1 LMENQKQRM
10 GRLAEDAAADFLEKQ
25 GFTILERNYT
35 AKVAEIDIIA
45 RDHDTLVFVEVKARK
60 RFSRTGPREAVSWA
74 KQQKIIMGARFFMRE
89 KEISDLRVRFDVVA
103 LYEENGT
110 FQIEL
115 IRNAFQT
122 D

>member
-1 LMENQKQRM
+1 MENQKQRM
-10 GRLAEDAAADFLEKQ
+10 GRLAEDAAALFLENQ
-25 GFTILERNYT
+25 GFTIVERNYT
-35 AKVAEIDIIA
+35 TKAAEIDIIA
-45 RDHDTLVFVEVKARK
+45 MEDDTLVFVEVKARK
-60 RFSRTGPREAVSWA
+60 RFSRTGPREAVSWT
-74 KQQKIIMGARFFMRE
+74 KQQKIIMGASFFMRA
-89 KEISDLRVRFDVVA
+89 KGLDDLRVRFDVVA

>member
-1 LMENQKQRM
+1 MENKKQQM
-10 GRLAEDAAADFLEKQ
+10 GRLAEDAAARFLVDH
-25 GFTILERNYT
+25 GFAIVERNYT
-35 AKVAEIDIIA
+35 TKAAEIDIIA
-45 RDHDTLVFVEVKARK
+45 READTLVFVEVKARTK
-60 RFSRTGPREAVSWA
+60 FSRTGPREAVSWA
-74 KQQKIIMGARFFMRE
+74 KQQKIIMGARYFMRE
-89 KEISDLRVRFDVVA
+89 KGLTDLRVRFDVAA

>member
-1 LMENQKQRM
+1 MENQNQRM